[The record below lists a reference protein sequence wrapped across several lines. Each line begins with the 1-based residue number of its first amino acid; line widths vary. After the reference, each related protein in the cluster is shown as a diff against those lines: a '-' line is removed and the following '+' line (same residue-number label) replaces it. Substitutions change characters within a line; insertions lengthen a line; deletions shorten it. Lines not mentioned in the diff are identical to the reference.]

1 MGKKSRGKSA
11 RDIQPRREK
20 ARPASANTL
29 PWTTRE
35 WTIVALLAALTVAIF
50 GQVASHVFLNLDDG
64 QFIYENGTVL
74 QGLSGSSIAW
84 ALTSADIGWY
94 PLTWLSHMLDIS
106 LWGPRAGAHLL
117 TNALLHL
124 VSACLLFAALRRLTR
139 AAWPAAFVAA
149 LFAIHPMHVESV
161 AWASERKDTL
171 STLFAMLALLFYARD
186 PRRRLPVALALTAS
200 LAAKQ
205 MYVTLLPL
213 LLVLDW
219 WPLGRLRNLRD
230 LHPRVVEK
238 LPLFALSI
246 AGSAIAVIGQRN
258 LNALQ
263 STATIPLGHRFGNA
277 LVSYCRYL
285 GKLFVPVDLAL
296 PYPYEPIS
304 GAKAAAAAALLLLAI
319 TAGCLLAARRLPALL
334 AGWLW
339 FVGILVPV
347 IGVVQ
352 IGTQSLADRYSYF
365 AYVGIFV
372 AVAYSAIA
380 LPIPRRV
387 LVAAGTLA
395 VAIYA
400 AIAFHQVRYWKNS
413 ETLFAHAIAV
423 TADNAQAEYLLGQA
437 LQMSEPDRAI
447 AHLRR
452 SVEIV
457 ERTSAGGSAYPDW
470 YAQCFVGIGTSELVK
485 ARSMPATSPARATLI
500 ADAKTQLQH
509 ALRIN
514 GQTPHAKNNLGVADQ
529 MLAEGRA
536 PGRAN

>member
-1 MGKKSRGKSA
+1 MGRKSRGKSA
-11 RDIQPRREK
+11 RAIETQRES
-20 ARPASANTL
+20 APPTSANAL
-29 PWTTRE
+29 PWTPRE
-35 WTIVALLAALTVAIF
+35 WTIVALLAAVTVAVF
-50 GQVASHVFLNLDDG
+50 GQVASHGFLNFDDG

-74 QGLSGSSIAW
+74 QGLSRSSIAW
-84 ALTSADIGWY
+84 AITSADIGWY
-94 PLTWLSHMLDIS
+94 PLTWLSHMLDVS
-106 LWGPRAGAHLL
+106 LWGTRPGAHLL
-117 TNALLHL
+117 MNALLHL
-124 VSACLLFAALRRLTR
+124 VSACLLFAALRRLTGKS
-139 AAWPAAFVAA
+139 WPAAFVAA

-171 STLFAMLALLFYARD
+171 STLFAMLALFFYARD
-186 PRRRLPVALALTAS
+186 PRRKLPIALVLAAS

-205 MYVTLLPL
+205 MYVTLPAL
-213 LLVLDW
+213 LLLLDW

-230 LHPRVVEK
+230 LRPRVVEK
-238 LPLFALSI
+238 LPLFALSV
-246 AGSAIAVIGQRN
+246 AGSAIAVVGQRN

-263 STATIPLGHRFGNA
+263 SSATIPLGHRFANA

-304 GAKAAAAAALLLLAI
+304 GAKVAAATLLLLAI

-339 FVGILVPV
+339 FVGTLVPV

-352 IGTQSLADRYSYF
+352 IGAQPLADRYSYF
-365 AYVGIFV
+365 AYVGIFI
-372 AVAYSAIA
+372 AVAYSAVA
-380 LPIPRRV
+380 LPIPRKV

-400 AIAFHQVRYWKNS
+400 AVAFHQVRYWKTS
-413 ETLFAHAIAV
+413 ETLFAHAIDV
-423 TADNAQAEYLLGQA
+423 TRDNAQAQYLLGQA
-437 LQMSEPDRAI
+437 LQMADPDRAI
-447 AHLRR
+447 PHLRR
-452 SVEIV
+452 SVEIL
-457 ERTSAGGSAYPDW
+457 ERTASAGTVSPDW

-485 ARSMPATSPARATLI
+485 ARSMPVTSQSRTTLI
-500 ADAKTQLQH
+500 TDAKTQFQH

-514 GQTPHAKNNLGVADQ
+514 GETPHAKNNLGVADQ
-529 MLAEGRA
+529 MLAEGRM